1 MRETI
6 AFNNASN
13 EWVSRYSY
21 TSSCFGWIKDH
32 MISAPVS
39 TSSAEILWKHDQNAT
54 TNNSFYGCDPVS
66 SGVSFS
72 FNANPSVNKIYKS
85 FSIES
90 PDLLSW
96 PADPNGAATFNTFIV
111 NNGAGNGWTKRV
123 VLNKLKSLGGIL
135 YGGVKGTEE
144 YRSNSRVQ
152 PVGTVERLVES
163 ADFIQYFGFDPG
175 VEGSGAYVKISGP
188 RSHFSGGDARLVKE
202 SGVALGT
209 NPEAEASTSKILLY
223 YNGGYFVDVPH
234 NLSEGSAVLIAYR
247 DTNSDQP
254 KGQFADVSV
263 LFPQEHDFEVHAF
276 NVDFE
281 PTTLDHNS

>member
-32 MISAPVS
+32 MISAPVFTS
-39 TSSAEILWKHDQNAT
+39 TSEILWKHDGNAT

-66 SGVSFS
+66 SGVTFS
-72 FNANPSVNKIYKS
+72 FNMNPSVNKLYKA

-96 PADPNGAATFNTFIV
+96 PSSSNGEAIYNTFIV
-111 NNGAGNGWTKRV
+111 NNGTGNAIKKNL
-123 VLNKLKSLGGIL
+123 VLNTVKNFGGIL
-135 YGGVKGTEE
+135 YGGVKGTDQVK
-144 YRSNSRVQ
+144 SNSRVY
-152 PVGTVERLVES
+152 PLGTIEKVVQQS
-163 ADFIQYFGFDPG
+163 DFLSYFGFDPG
-175 VEGSGAYVKISGP
+175 VSGAGVYVKISGP
-188 RSHFSGGDARLVKE
+188 KSHYSGGDARLVKE
-202 SGVALGT
+202 SNVSLGVDPDSAG
-209 NPEAEASTSKILLY
+209 ATSKILFY
-223 YNGGYFVDVPH
+223 YEGGYFLDAQQSVA
-234 NLSEGSAVLIAYR
+234 EGDSVLIAYR
-247 DTNSDQP
+247 DINSDQP
-254 KGQFADVSV
+254 KGQFADVSII
-263 LFPQEHDFEVHAF
+263 FGTEADFEIHAF

>member
-32 MISAPVS
+32 MVSAPVS
-39 TSSAEILWKHDQNAT
+39 TSSADAT
-54 TNNSFYGCDPVS
+54 TNNSFYGCDPAS

-90 PDLLSW
+90 PDILTWGS
-96 PADPNGAATFNTFIV
+96 DDNGAAIFNTFIV
-111 NNGAGNGWTKRV
+111 NNGTGNGYTKRV

-152 PVGTVERLVES
+152 PIGTIDRVILE
-163 ADFIQYFGFDPG
+163 ADFENYFGFDPG
-175 VEGSGAYVKISGP
+175 VAGAGAYVKISGP
-188 RSHFSGGDARLVKE
+188 RSHFSGGDARLVVE
-202 SGVALGT
+202 SSASLGADPDT
-209 NPEAEASTSKILLY
+209 EASTATELVAPSGGLLLAEDMVTLIY
-223 YNGGYFVDVPH
+223 PDPAAE
-234 NLSEGSAVLIAYR
+234 EGALEQPEQSIGHMGLPTSA
-247 DTNSDQP
+247 
-254 KGQFADVSV
+254 
-263 LFPQEHDFEVHAF
+263 
-276 NVDFE
+276 
-281 PTTLDHNS
+281 

>member
-6 AFNNASN
+6 AFNNTSN

-32 MISAPVS
+32 MVSSPVFTS
-39 TSSAEILWKHDQNAT
+39 TQQVLWKHDSNAPS
-54 TNNSFYGCDPVS
+54 NNSFYGCDPVS

-72 FNANPSVNKIYKS
+72 FNQNPSANKIYKS

-96 PADPNGAATFNTFIV
+96 PQANGEAIFNTFIV
-111 NNGAGNGWTKRV
+111 NNGQGNSIKKEV
-123 VLNKLKSLGGIL
+123 VLNTIKNYGGIL
-135 YGGVKGTEE
+135 YGGVKGTEQIK
-144 YRSNSRVQ
+144 SNSRVQ
-152 PVGTVERLVES
+152 PIGSISDIIYADDFVE
-163 ADFIQYFGFDPG
+163 YFGGDPEVAG
-175 VEGSGAYVKISGP
+175 AGAYVKISGP
-188 RSHFSGGDARLVKE
+188 KSHFTGGDGKLVRE
-202 SGVALGT
+202 ANVGAALNEDSGLA
-209 NPEAEASTSKILLY
+209 PSTIIMY
-223 YNGGYFVDVPH
+223 YNGGYFIDTVQSMGVGD
-234 NLSEGSAVLIAYR
+234 AVVIAYR
-247 DTNSDQP
+247 NINSDQP

-263 LFPQEHDFEVHAF
+263 VFNTEEDFEVHAF